1 MNVLFVVIA
10 PKSKEGTFTVRL
22 PVVVGRSEEAKFRIQ
37 QDRVSR
43 KHCEFFATDGEV
55 FIRDLGSTNGTFL
68 EDEQVETSVKTPV
81 ASGAIVRVGSLTFRV
96 EYAAAPGTQT
106 AAVGR
111 ADRDESDVTVGM
123 KQAADSEHLR
133 VEHAVES
140 VVDSDVPA
148 QTLSN
153 QVLPEDGFQ
162 PDTENA
168 AEAEDAVA
176 EESAA
181 VDVPAANPEQ
191 KKDASTKKPAGTGF
205 DFLAAE
211 PVAEAE
217 AEESPAWPGEA
228 AAADDGPADDE
239 ELGDFFKGLK

>member
-1 MNVLFVVIA
+1 MNVLFVVID
-10 PKSKEGTFTVRL
+10 PKSKEGSFTVRL

-96 EYAAAPGTQT
+96 EYAAAPGTRT
-106 AAVGR
+106 AAVRR

-133 VEHAVES
+133 VEHAA
-140 VVDSDVPA
+140 DKG
-148 QTLSN
+148 L
-153 QVLPEDGFQ
+153 
-162 PDTENA
+162 
-168 AEAEDAVA
+168 
-176 EESAA
+176 
-181 VDVPAANPEQ
+181 
-191 KKDASTKKPAGTGF
+191 

-211 PVAEAE
+211 PVAEAA

-228 AAADDGPADDE
+228 AAADNGPADDE

>member
-1 MNVLFVVIA
+1 
-10 PKSKEGTFTVRL
+10 
-22 PVVVGRSEEAKFRIQ
+22 
-37 QDRVSR
+37 
-43 KHCEFFATDGEV
+43 
-55 FIRDLGSTNGTFL
+55 
-68 EDEQVETSVKTPV
+68 
-81 ASGAIVRVGSLTFRV
+81 
-96 EYAAAPGTQT
+96 
-106 AAVGR
+106 
-111 ADRDESDVTVGM
+111 M

-148 QTLSN
+148 QMLPD

>member
-81 ASGAIVRVGSLTFRV
+81 ASGAVIRVGSLAFRV
-96 EYAAAPGTQT
+96 EYPAEPGTQT
-106 AAVGR
+106 VVAR
-111 ADRDESDVTVGM
+111 QADHDASDVTVGM

-148 QTLSN
+148 QTLPD

-162 PDTENA
+162 P
-168 AEAEDAVA
+168 EAEDAVA

-181 VDVPAANPEQ
+181 VDVPAAKSEHQ
-191 KKDASTKKPAGTGF
+191 KDASTKKPAGKGF

-211 PVAEAE
+211 PVAEAA

>member
-96 EYAAAPGTQT
+96 EYPAEPGTQT
-106 AAVGR
+106 VVAR
-111 ADRDESDVTVGM
+111 QADHDASDVTVGT

-140 VVDSDVPA
+140 VVDSDMPA
-148 QTLSN
+148 QTLPD

-168 AEAEDAVA
+168 AEAEEAVA

-181 VDVPAANPEQ
+181 VDVPAANPEH
-191 KKDASTKKPAGTGF
+191 KEEALTKKPAGTGF

-211 PVAEAE
+211 PVAEAA
-217 AEESPAWPGEA
+217 AEESPAWPGG
-228 AAADDGPADDE
+228 AADDGPADDE
-239 ELGDFFKGLK
+239 ALGDFFKGLK

>member
-140 VVDSDVPA
+140 VVDSDVPD
-148 QTLSN
+148 

-211 PVAEAE
+211 PVAEAA

>member
-68 EDEQVETSVKTPV
+68 DDEQVETSRKRRVS
-81 ASGAIVRVGSLTFRV
+81 SGAVIRVGSLAFRV
-96 EYAAAPGTQT
+96 EYPAEPGTQT
-106 AAVGR
+106 VVAR
-111 ADRDESDVTVGM
+111 QADHDASDVTVGV
-123 KQAADSEHLR
+123 KQTGDSEHLQ
-133 VEHAVES
+133 VKHAVES

-148 QTLSN
+148 QT
-153 QVLPEDGFQ
+153 LPEDGFQ

-181 VDVPAANPEQ
+181 VDVPAAKSEHQ
-191 KKDASTKKPAGTGF
+191 KDASTKKPAGKGF

-211 PVAEAE
+211 PVAEAA

>member
-68 EDEQVETSVKTPV
+68 DDEQVETSRKRRVS
-81 ASGAIVRVGSLTFRV
+81 SGAVIRVGSLAFRV
-96 EYAAAPGTQT
+96 EYPAEPGTQT
-106 AAVGR
+106 VVAR
-111 ADRDESDVTVGM
+111 QADHDASDVTVGV
-123 KQAADSEHLR
+123 KQTGDSEHLQ

-148 QTLSN
+148 QT
-153 QVLPEDGFQ
+153 LPEDGFQ

-181 VDVPAANPEQ
+181 VDVPAANPEH
-191 KKDASTKKPAGTGF
+191 KKDASTKKPAGKGF

-211 PVAEAE
+211 PVAEAA

>member
-106 AAVGR
+106 AAVRR

-148 QTLSN
+148 QTL
-153 QVLPEDGFQ
+153 PEDGFQ

-181 VDVPAANPEQ
+181 VDVPAANPEHQ
-191 KKDASTKKPAGTGF
+191 KDASTKKPAGKGF

-211 PVAEAE
+211 PVAEAA

>member
-140 VVDSDVPA
+140 VVDSDVPD
-148 QTLSN
+148 

-168 AEAEDAVA
+168 AEAEEAVA

-181 VDVPAANPEQ
+181 VDVPAADPEHQ
-191 KKDASTKKPAGTGF
+191 KDASTKKPAGTGF

-211 PVAEAE
+211 PVAEAA
-217 AEESPAWPGEA
+217 AEESPAWPGG
-228 AAADDGPADDE
+228 AADDGPADDE

>member
-55 FIRDLGSTNGTFL
+55 FVRDLGSTNGTFL
-68 EDEQVETSVKTPV
+68 DDEQVETSRKRRVS
-81 ASGAIVRVGSLTFRV
+81 SGAVIRVGSLAFRV
-96 EYAAAPGTQT
+96 EYPAEPGTQT
-106 AAVGR
+106 VVAR
-111 ADRDESDVTVGM
+111 QADHDASDVTVGV
-123 KQAADSEHLR
+123 KQTGDSEHLQ
-133 VEHAVES
+133 VKHAVES

-148 QTLSN
+148 QT
-153 QVLPEDGFQ
+153 LPEDGFQ

-181 VDVPAANPEQ
+181 VDVPAANPEH
-191 KKDASTKKPAGTGF
+191 KKDASTKKPAGKGF

-211 PVAEAE
+211 PVAEAA
-217 AEESPAWPGEA
+217 AEESLAWPGEA

>member
-68 EDEQVETSVKTPV
+68 DDEQVETSRKRRVS
-81 ASGAIVRVGSLTFRV
+81 SGAVIRVGSLAFRV
-96 EYAAAPGTQT
+96 EYPAEPGTQT
-106 AAVGR
+106 VVAR
-111 ADRDESDVTVGM
+111 QADHDASDVTVGV
-123 KQAADSEHLR
+123 KQTGDSEHLQ
-133 VEHAVES
+133 VKHAVES

-148 QTLSN
+148 QTLPD

-181 VDVPAANPEQ
+181 VDVPAAKSEHQ
-191 KKDASTKKPAGTGF
+191 KDASTKKPAGKGF

-211 PVAEAE
+211 PVAEAA

>member
-68 EDEQVETSVKTPV
+68 DDEQVETSRKRRVS
-81 ASGAIVRVGSLTFRV
+81 SGAVIRVGSLAFRV
-96 EYAAAPGTQT
+96 EYPAEPGTQT
-106 AAVGR
+106 VVAR
-111 ADRDESDVTVGM
+111 QADHDASDVTVGV
-123 KQAADSEHLR
+123 KQTGDSEHLQ
-133 VEHAVES
+133 VKHAVES

-148 QTLSN
+148 QT
-153 QVLPEDGFQ
+153 LPEDGFQ

-191 KKDASTKKPAGTGF
+191 KKDASTKKPAGKGF

-211 PVAEAE
+211 PVAEAA

>member
-68 EDEQVETSVKTPV
+68 DDEQVETSRKRRVS
-81 ASGAIVRVGSLTFRV
+81 SGAVIRVGSLAFRV
-96 EYAAAPGTQT
+96 EYPAEPGTQT
-106 AAVGR
+106 VVAR
-111 ADRDESDVTVGM
+111 QADHDASDVTVGV
-123 KQAADSEHLR
+123 KQTGDSEHLQ
-133 VEHAVES
+133 VKHAVES

-148 QTLSN
+148 QT
-153 QVLPEDGFQ
+153 LPEDGFQ

-181 VDVPAANPEQ
+181 VDVPAANPEH
-191 KKDASTKKPAGTGF
+191 KKDASTKKPAGKGF

-211 PVAEAE
+211 PVAEAA